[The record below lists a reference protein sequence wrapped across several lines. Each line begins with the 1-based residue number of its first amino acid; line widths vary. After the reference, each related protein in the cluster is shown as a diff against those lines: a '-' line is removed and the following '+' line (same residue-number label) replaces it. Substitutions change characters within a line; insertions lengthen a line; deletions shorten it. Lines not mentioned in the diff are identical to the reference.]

1 MKRKV
6 HRQLRKWKKGKL
18 ERVKFINAKMEF
30 EALRKEKR
38 KRKRKDEEEELK
50 GLKNEAEIHQ

>member
-6 HRQLRKWKKGKL
+6 YRQLRKWKKGNL

-38 KRKRKDEEEELK
+38 KRKRKDE
-50 GLKNEAEIHQ
+50 